1 MAKKIKPHSTG
12 PGFEATFKNGTLDIP
27 DQQGSYLISTGC
39 GAGKTEG
46 IKELIAFKQD
56 EGIIYCVDTKAE
68 VDKMY
73 DYLKKNGIVAENDML
88 RLHGDATTELDAYR
102 DHPENIM
109 QKKVI
114 LLTHVRFW
122 SDLIHY
128 FLIFKPL
135 TDPGAFDGDFAA
147 LMMRGDLRKWV
158 LFDETPLF
166 YLPFAIIIRAVLGC
180 LSEKSR
186 KGWKC
191 KNLGDMKDS
200 YMKFVDGTSEAFTKG
215 DHRLNRLKRETTL
228 AIIPRFWDAWMEKGK
243 QDKMELQ
250 FYPTDICQK
259 NIKTHILFYEGV
271 GDVLLR
277 GLKHISLL
285 DIPGKYN
292 STVDFI
298 PLDVEPQK
306 RSEKF
311 DPTTFDNIMDEI
323 EKTLKAEEGNKTL
336 IVCWKNIGSH
346 TDNLQ
351 SGKSAWKELIDA
363 DLTRRGFLN
372 GTDYSIT
379 YYGAAD
385 TKSTNQYRD
394 YQNIILLGD
403 WNTPE
408 SFAAQ
413 VRTAFNST
421 TTIEDYRVWYYAQ
434 LICRIGIRDLA
445 GGSFRVYYT
454 KDYKPLFINQLNKY
468 LNMNQYT
475 PKSKP
480 KNKKRWFDDI
490 AKACGI
496 REPQKGDIEKLATM
510 YPDLKTEIET
520 GHSYTL
526 TIPLAQLTVICP
538 RKEKRRR
545 AYLPLEKALGKL
557 HITLVIS

>member
-1 MAKKIKPHSTG
+1 MPSRITSHTTG
-12 PGFEATFKNGTLDIP
+12 PGFEATFKNGVLDIP
-27 DQQGSYLISTGC
+27 DQQGSYLICTGC

-46 IKELIAFKQD
+46 IKELIGLKQD
-56 EGIIYCVDTKAE
+56 EGVIYCVDTKAE

-215 DHRLNRLKRETTL
+215 NHRLNRLKRETTL
-228 AIIPRFWDAWMEKGK
+228 AIIPRFWVAWMEKGK

-292 STVDFI
+292 STVDFA

-311 DPTTFDNIMDEI
+311 DPTAFDNMMDEI

-372 GTDYSIT
+372 ATDYSIT

-394 YQNIILLGD
+394 YQNTILLGD

-421 TTIEDYRVWYYAQ
+421 TTIEDYRVWYYTQ
-434 LICRIGIRDLA
+434 LICRIGVRNLS
-445 GGSFRVYYT
+445 GGNFRVYYT
-454 KDYKPLFINQLNKY
+454 KDYKPLFINQLKEY
-468 LNMNQYT
+468 LNMNKYT

-480 KNKKRWFDDI
+480 KSKKRWFDDI

-510 YPDLKTEIET
+510 FPDLRTEIET

-526 TIPLAQLTVICP
+526 TIPLAQLIVICP
-538 RKEKRRR
+538 RKEKKRR
-545 AYLPLEKALGKL
+545 AYHPLEKALDKL
-557 HITLVIS
+557 HIKLVIP

>member
-1 MAKKIKPHSTG
+1 MPSRIIPHPTG

-27 DQQGSYLISTGC
+27 DRQGAYLISTGC

-46 IKELIAFKQD
+46 IKELIGLKQD
-56 EGIIYCVDTKAE
+56 EGVIYCVDTKAE

-73 DYLKKNGIVAENDML
+73 EYLKGNSIVAETDML
-88 RLHGDATTELDAYR
+88 RLHGDAKTELDAYR
-102 DHPENIM
+102 DHPEDIM
-109 QKKVI
+109 LKKVI

-128 FLIFKPL
+128 FLIFNPL
-135 TDPGAFDGDFAA
+135 TIPGAFDGDFKA
-147 LMMRGDLRKWV
+147 LMMRDDLRKWI
-158 LFDETPLF
+158 LFDETPLL
-166 YLPFAIIIRAVLGC
+166 YMSFARISRAVLGC
-180 LSEKSR
+180 LSEKIG
-186 KGWKC
+186 KLWQC
-191 KNLGDMKDS
+191 KSLRDMQDS
-200 YMKFVDGTSEAFTKG
+200 YMKFVEGTADAFTKSS
-215 DHRLNRLKRETTL
+215 HKLARLKRDTTL
-228 AIIPRFWDAWMEKGK
+228 AIIPRFWPAWINKVK

-250 FYPTDICQK
+250 FYSTDICQK
-259 NIKTHILFYEGV
+259 DIKTHILFYEGV
-271 GDVLLR
+271 GEVLLR
-277 GLKHISLL
+277 GLKHITLL
-285 DIPGKYN
+285 DIPSKYN

-306 RSEKF
+306 RSDKL
-311 DPTTFDNIMDEI
+311 DQVTFDNMMDEV
-323 EKTLKAEEGNKTL
+323 EKTLKTEDGNKTL
-336 IVCWKNIGSH
+336 IVCWKNIGH
-346 TDNLQ
+346 FIDNQ
-351 SGKSAWKELIDA
+351 STGKADWKDLIDA
-363 DLTRRGFLN
+363 ELMRRAFISD
-372 GTDYSIT
+372 TDYSIT

-394 YQNIILLGD
+394 YQNTILLGD

-421 TTIEDYRVWYYAQ
+421 TTIEDYRVWYYTQ
-434 LICRIGIRDLA
+434 LICRIGIRNLA
-445 GGSFRVYYT
+445 GGSFKVYYT
-454 KDYKPLFINQLNKY
+454 KDYKPLFINQLNEY

>member
-1 MAKKIKPHSTG
+1 MPSRITSHTTG
-12 PGFEATFKNGTLDIP
+12 PGFEATFKNGVLDIP

-46 IKELIAFKQD
+46 IKELIGLKQD
-56 EGIIYCVDTKAE
+56 EGVIYCVDTKAE

-186 KGWKC
+186 KDWKC

-228 AIIPRFWDAWMEKGK
+228 AIIPRFWDAWINKGK
-243 QDKMELQ
+243 REKMELQ
-250 FYPTDICQK
+250 FYPIDICQK
-259 NIKTHILFYEGV
+259 KIRTHILFYEGV

-277 GLKHISLL
+277 GLKHITLL

-306 RSEKF
+306 RSGKL
-311 DPTTFDNIMDEI
+311 DLVAFDNMMNEV

-336 IVCWKNIGSH
+336 IVCWKNIGVR
-346 TDNLQ
+346 TDNQ
-351 SGKSAWKELIDA
+351 STGKAGWKELIDA
-363 DLTRRGFLN
+363 DLMRRGFQN
-372 GTDYSIT
+372 GRDYSIT
-379 YYGAAD
+379 YFGAAD

-394 YQNIILLGD
+394 YRNIILLGD

-408 SFAAQ
+408 SFASQ
-413 VRTAFNST
+413 VRKAFNST
-421 TTIEDYRVWYYAQ
+421 TTIEDYRVWYYTQ
-434 LICRIGIRDLA
+434 LICRIGVRNLS
-445 GGSFRVYYT
+445 GGNFRVYYT
-454 KDYKPLFINQLNKY
+454 KDYKALFINQLKEY
-468 LNMNQYT
+468 LNMNKYT

-480 KNKKRWFDDI
+480 KSKKHWFDSI
-490 AKACGI
+490 AKGCGI

-510 YPDLKTEIET
+510 FPDLKTEIET

-526 TIPLAQLTVICP
+526 TVPLAQLIVICP
-538 RKEKRRR
+538 RKEKKRR
-545 AYLPLEKALGKL
+545 AYHPLEKALDKL
-557 HITLVIS
+557 HIKLVIP

>member
-1 MAKKIKPHSTG
+1 MPSRITSHTTG
-12 PGFEATFKNGTLDIP
+12 PGFEATFKNGVLDIL

-46 IKELIAFKQD
+46 IKELIGLKQD
-56 EGIIYCVDTKAE
+56 EGVIYCVDTKAE

-88 RLHGDATTELDAYR
+88 RLHGDAKTELDAYR
-102 DHPENIM
+102 DHPEDIM
-109 QKKVI
+109 LKKVI

-147 LMMRGDLRKWV
+147 LMMRGDLRKLV

-166 YLPFAIIIRAVLGC
+166 YTPFAIISRAVLGC
-180 LSEKSR
+180 LSEKR
-186 KGWKC
+186 GKHWLC
-191 KNLGDMKDS
+191 KNLSDMKDS
-200 YMKFVDGTSEAFTKG
+200 YMKFVEGTAYAFTKSS
-215 DHRLNRLKRETTL
+215 HKLARLKRDTTI
-228 AIIPRFWDAWMEKGK
+228 ATIPRFWPVWINKKGP
-243 QDKMELQ
+243 DNMELE

-259 NIKTHILFYEGV
+259 NTKTHILFYEGV

-277 GLKHISLL
+277 GLKHITLL

-306 RSEKF
+306 RSGKL
-311 DPTTFDNIMDEI
+311 DLVAFDNMMNEV
-323 EKTLKAEEGNKTL
+323 EKTLKAEDGNKTL
-336 IVCWKNIGSH
+336 IVCWKNIGAR
-346 TDNLQ
+346 TDNQ
-351 SGKSAWKELIDA
+351 STGKAGWKELIDA
-363 DLTRRGFLN
+363 DLMRRGFQY
-372 GTDYSIT
+372 GSDYSIT
-379 YYGAAD
+379 YFGAAD

-394 YQNIILLGD
+394 YRNIILLGD

-408 SFAAQ
+408 SFASQ
-413 VRTAFNST
+413 VRNAFNST
-421 TTIEDYRVWYYAQ
+421 TTIEGYRVWYYTQ
-434 LICRIGIRDLA
+434 LICRIGVRNLS
-445 GGSFRVYYT
+445 GGTFRVYYT
-454 KDYKPLFINQLNKY
+454 KDYKPLFINQLKEY
-468 LNMNQYT
+468 LNMNKYT

-480 KNKKRWFDDI
+480 KSKKRWFDDI

-510 YPDLKTEIET
+510 FPDLRTEIET

-526 TIPLAQLTVICP
+526 TIPLAQLIVICP
-538 RKEKRRR
+538 RKEKKRR
-545 AYLPLEKALGKL
+545 AYHPLEKAFGKL
-557 HITLVIS
+557 HIKLVIS